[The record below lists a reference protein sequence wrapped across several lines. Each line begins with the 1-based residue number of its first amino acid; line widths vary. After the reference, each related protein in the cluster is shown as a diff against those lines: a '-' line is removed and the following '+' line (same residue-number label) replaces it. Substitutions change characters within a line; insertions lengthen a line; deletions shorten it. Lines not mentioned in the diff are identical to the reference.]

1 MSIYEAFLRFNGIL
15 IDRIKGQK
23 GDWIMLK
30 TSQLEIFVAAVDCGT
45 LNRAAEYL
53 HTSQP
58 YLSKVLKS
66 MEEELG
72 KVLLERGK
80 QGVIPTQDGKF
91 IYDYARSIL
100 RDLKKI
106 DEFKGIDLTKER
118 MSLSVSLY
126 SFFINK
132 NIFLRLISDK
142 LSNSVDLSVK
152 ENNMGHLFE
161 SLLNKESEIGIA
173 VINDIEFPAV
183 QSAALSKNISYEVLD
198 VSPLYVHVGLHQR
211 AFEKEEVYIKDLI
224 YSTYLHTPFDQ
235 YSKARLE
242 IRIDGYQMK
251 EFKQVMSVDNHDLMI
266 YLLQETDCFIFG
278 NKWQKEI
285 MSRKG
290 IKSKVLKN
298 TDIRMHLV
306 LFTRNEKHSAEA
318 EKLKELFLMEY
329 LNSGITKNI

>member
-1 MSIYEAFLRFNGIL
+1 
-15 IDRIKGQK
+15 
-23 GDWIMLK
+23 MLK

-53 HTSQP
+53 NTSQP

-80 QGVIPTQDGKF
+80 QGVVPTRDGKF

-100 RDLKKI
+100 RDL
-106 DEFKGIDLTKER
+106 TKEE

-132 NIFLRLISDK
+132 NIFIRLISDR
-142 LSNSVDLSVK
+142 LSNFVDLSVK

-183 QSAALSKNISYEVLD
+183 QSAAISKNISYELLD
-198 VSPLYVHVGLHQR
+198 VSPLYIHVGFHQR

-242 IRIDGYQMK
+242 IEIDGYQMK

-290 IKSKVLKN
+290 IKSKVLQN

-306 LFTRNEKHSAEA
+306 MFTRNEKLSAEA
-318 EKLKELFLMEY
+318 EKLKEYFFMEY
-329 LNSGITKNI
+329 LNSGITKSV